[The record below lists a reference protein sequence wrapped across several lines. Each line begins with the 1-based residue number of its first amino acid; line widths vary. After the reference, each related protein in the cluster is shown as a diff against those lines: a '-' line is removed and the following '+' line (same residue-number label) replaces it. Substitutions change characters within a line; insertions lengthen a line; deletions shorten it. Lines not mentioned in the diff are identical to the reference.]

1 MHPWLSPLW
10 LVPEKKLDD
19 WHFGLSRRLR
29 KKFPGD
35 FGTQYSEYRVL
46 FLGELFAFASNAK
59 TLQLP
64 CLFFLFFLPVT
75 DFVYILP
82 FVTQDGVTRI

>member
-46 FLGELFAFASNAK
+46 FLGELFAFACNAK
-59 TLQLP
+59 NFTIAFLVFS
-64 CLFFLFFLPVT
+64 LFPSCH
-75 DFVYILP
+75 
-82 FVTQDGVTRI
+82 